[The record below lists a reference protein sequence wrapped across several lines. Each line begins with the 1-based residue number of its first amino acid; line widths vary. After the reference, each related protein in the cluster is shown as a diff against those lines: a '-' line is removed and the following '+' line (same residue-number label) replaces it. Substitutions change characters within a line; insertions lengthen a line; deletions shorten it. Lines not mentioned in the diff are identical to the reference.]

1 MMETNGNP
9 PAAGVY
15 VRFGK
20 PILDR
25 LLGLLLAIITLPV
38 VAVLLVMAWIAF
50 GWPPLARVTR
60 TGRGD
65 RRFNL
70 YRINTRK
77 DYQTDLRGRH
87 LRLSSLLRSTSLDE
101 LPQLWNVVLGHMSLV
116 GPRPLDP
123 VTALQ
128 LEKDAA
134 RRHGARPGL
143 TGPWQLEARGDGRRL
158 TDHISLDLEY
168 LENIS
173 FFSDLILLIRTVPV
187 LFRRR
192 EEV

>member
-1 MMETNGNP
+1 METDVNTSFY
-9 PAAGVY
+9 A
-15 VRFGK
+15 RFGK
-20 PILDR
+20 PLLDR
-25 LLGLLLAIITLPV
+25 LVGLILAILTLPL
-38 VAVLLVMAWIAF
+38 VAVLLVMAWITF
-50 GWPPLARVTR
+50 GWPPLSRQSR
-60 TGRGD
+60 MGRGG

-77 DYQTDLRGRH
+77 DYQTDLRGRN
-87 LRLSSLLRSTSLDE
+87 LRMSNWLRSTSLDE

-128 LEKDAA
+128 LEQDAA

-143 TGPWQLEARGDGRRL
+143 TGPWQLEARGDGRDL
-158 TDHISLDLEY
+158 LEHIEVDLAYVEG
-168 LENIS
+168 IS
-173 FFSDLILLIRTVPV
+173 FGTDLVLLARTVPT

>member
-1 MMETNGNP
+1 METDANP
-9 PAAGVY
+9 SPAGFYA
-15 VRFGK
+15 RFGK
-20 PILDR
+20 PVFDR
-25 LLGLLLAIITLPV
+25 LVGLILAILTLPV
-38 VAVLLVMAWIAF
+38 VVVLLVMAWIAF
-50 GWPPLARVTR
+50 GWPPLARTTR
-60 TGRGD
+60 IGRNR

-70 YRINTRK
+70 FRINTRK

-134 RRHGARPGL
+134 RRHRARPGV
-143 TGPWQLEARGDGRRL
+143 TGSWQLEARGDGRKL
-158 TDHISLDLEY
+158 TDHIELDLAY
-168 LENIS
+168 VENIS
-173 FFSDLILLIRTVPV
+173 FLRDLVLLVRTVPA
-187 LFRRR
+187 LFRHR

>member
-1 MMETNGNP
+1 MKPTELPLAPG
-9 PAAGVY
+9 AYA
-15 VRFGK
+15 RFGK

-25 LLGLLLAIITLPV
+25 VLGLVLALLTLPV
-38 VAVLLVMAWIAF
+38 VVVLLVRSWIAF
-50 GWPPLARVTR
+50 GWPPLARVSR
-60 TGRGD
+60 TGRND

-77 DYQTDLRGRH
+77 DFQTDLRGQH

-123 VTALQ
+123 VMALKLQ
-128 LEKDAA
+128 KDAA
-134 RRHGARPGL
+134 PRHGARPGL
-143 TGPWQLEARGDGRRL
+143 TGPWQLDARGDGRRL
-158 TDHISLDLEY
+158 TDNISVDLAY
-168 LENIS
+168 VENIS
-173 FFSDLILLIRTVPV
+173 FFGDLALLFRTLPV
-187 LFRRR
+187 LFKER